1 MARINHTLLGLFRHQ
16 LWLEHL
22 TILDESAD
30 DYGTLFVLE
39 ENFIISQSL
48 SNLMEVTNFAVIQLY
63 FEGNAKLCLRVMH
76 DD

>member
-22 TILDESAD
+22 TILDESED

-48 SNLMEVTNFAVIQLY
+48 LNLMVVTNFSILKLY
-63 FEGNAKLCLRVMH
+63 FEGSAKLCLRVMH

>member
-1 MARINHTLLGLFRHQ
+1 MARINYTLLDLFRHQ
-16 LWLEHL
+16 IWLEHL
-22 TILDESAD
+22 TILDESSD

-48 SNLMEVTNFAVIQLY
+48 LNLMNVTSFSILKLY

>member
-1 MARINHTLLGLFRHQ
+1 MARINYTLLELFRHQ

-22 TILDESAD
+22 TILDESSD

-39 ENFIISQSL
+39 EKFIVSHSL
-48 SNLMEVTNFAVIQLY
+48 SNLMEVTHFAVIQLY